1 MTTPEKVN
9 NTKSSKIKIN
19 ESNHTSL
26 TETGKSGTGM
36 NESQLIMLYI
46 YQQNDPV
53 DVQLA
58 KLVPGTASLLI
69 KSYMLNARLCLYQCM
84 TELNYSVTITV

>member
-46 YQQNDPV
+46 YINRMTQWMSSLQN
-53 DVQLA
+53 
-58 KLVPGTASLLI
+58 
-69 KSYMLNARLCLYQCM
+69 
-84 TELNYSVTITV
+84 